1 MTAMQNAAILFNV
14 ENKPIVLTY
23 QHSSQIPLLR
33 ECLIYLDDAHSR
45 VDDFFFKK
53 KWPADAKLCF
63 AT

>member
-23 QHSSQIPLLR
+23 QHSSQIPPLR

-45 VDDFFFKK
+45 VDDFFKK

-63 AT
+63 DT